1 MPAAG
6 SDHGP
11 SSPVHI
17 ALVMNGGVSLAVWMG
32 GVTHEIDRLRR
43 SGDADAPA
51 SPAWQALCGAAKRQI
66 TVDYVAGTSAGGLN
80 GSLLATAIARG
91 APLPDLRQLWRQEA
105 RLTRGK
111 LLHARPQRPGRS
123 VLDGEFFRET
133 IGARVGKVP
142 QGQAPQ
148 DVTLL
153 VTASAMYGSSTA
165 VTDAAGQRFTAG
177 DHRRVYRFR
186 RRANALMLHPNGK
199 FDSRDLDDFENHPD
213 ELVLA
218 ARASAG
224 FPFAFAPT
232 RETPELHE
240 LNVTRVA
247 GGPSW
252 LVDGGVLDNAPF
264 RPLLDELLEQ
274 PIEDPGP
281 RWIVYVVPSKQAAPQ
296 RHPAGPGAAQ
306 PEWTSLPGRI
316 WSLSRESDLRDD
328 VVALERDWRE
338 STATVHPPE
347 FLIGLS
353 PGERC
358 PIDLDKAAQALWEAY
373 RRTRASAIVAR
384 LLREPGNRRLSDEPT
399 DLGALDELLR
409 RGFCW
414 IPTSVDTPGR
424 AMGEPPRVAWQWGD
438 GAARRIARWVARD
451 ARGVT
456 GREPL
461 PAEDRSQL
469 TLIEEELLAI
479 SHRLETLRRHATEQ
493 DGLIAGHVAAAN
505 AATVSS
511 GLLPVALDLM
521 TDLVDI
527 WSPARGLESRDDAW
541 RRVFAVEVVQSALQW
556 RQAGAPPPFAFHLLS
571 PDSPHHGSI
580 LALGDEADP
589 ELSKGWPDNKLY
601 GTRFG
606 HFGAFGTDDFR
617 DWDWMWGRLD
627 AALTLAPAILHDA
640 HGSTADEKQ
649 GLINDVVEEILT
661 EHGRR
666 PEEIQSLTAV
676 VVGLRSGQLVAQA
689 RASNQTDFDG
699 VIDDIGALL
708 VNNPLITRAARGGA
722 VGRFKGRVRGW
733 AVKRVIG
740 LGTAEAKRLVAK
752 QRI

>member
-1 MPAAG
+1 MPADG
-6 SDHGP
+6 SDHGHP
-11 SSPVHI
+11 GPVHI

-43 SGDADAPA
+43 SGLSDTPA
-51 SPAWQALCGAAKRQI
+51 SPAWQALCDAAKRQI

-80 GSLLATAIARG
+80 GSLLAAAIARG

-111 LLHARPQRPGRS
+111 LLHTRPQRPGES
-123 VLDGEFFRET
+123 ILDGNFFRET
-133 IGARVGKVP
+133 IGARVEQVP
-142 QGQAPQ
+142 YGQLRQ

-186 RRANALMLHPNGK
+186 RRANALMLHPDGS
-199 FDSRDLDDFENHPD
+199 FRSQDLDDFENHPD

-224 FPFAFAPT
+224 FPFAFKPT
-232 RETPELHE
+232 RETPKLHD

-252 LVDGGVLDNAPF
+252 LLDGGVLDNAPF

-274 PIEDPGP
+274 PIDDPGP

-296 RHPAGPGAAQ
+296 RHPAGSDAAQ

-353 PGERC
+353 GEQC
-358 PIDLDKAAQALWEAY
+358 PIDLDKAAQALWKAY

-384 LLREPGNRRLSDEPT
+384 VLREPGNRRLSDEPT
-399 DLGALDELLR
+399 NLAALDELLS

-414 IPTSVDTPGR
+414 IPTSADAPGR
-424 AMGEPPRVAWQWGD
+424 AMGDPPEVAWQWGD
-438 GAARRIARWVARD
+438 GAARRIARWVSRD

-456 GREPL
+456 GRTPL

-479 SHRLETLRRHATEQ
+479 SDRLGTLRTRATQQE
-493 DGLIAGHVAAAN
+493 GLIAGHVAAAN
-505 AATVSS
+505 AVTVSS
-511 GLLPVALDLM
+511 GLLQVVLRLM

-527 WSPARGLESRDDAW
+527 WSPARGLESRDEAW
-541 RRVFAVEVVQSALQW
+541 RRVFAVEIVQSALQW

-571 PDSPHHGSI
+571 PDSPHDGSI

-606 HFGAFGTDDFR
+606 HFGAFGTGDFR

-627 AALTLAPAILHDA
+627 AALTLAPALLQNAHD
-640 HGSTADEKQ
+640 STADEKQ
-649 GLINDVVEEILT
+649 DLINDVVVEILS
-661 EHGRR
+661 EHGRKAD
-666 PEEIQSLTAV
+666 EIQPLTAAV
-676 VVGLRSGQLVAQA
+676 VRLKSGQLVAQA
-689 RASNQTDFDG
+689 RASNQTDFDA

-708 VNNPLITRAARGGA
+708 VNNPLITRAARGGPL
-722 VGRFKGRVRGW
+722 GRLKGRMRGW
-733 AVKRVIG
+733 VVKRLIG
-740 LGTAEAKRLVAK
+740 LGIAEAKRLVAK
-752 QRI
+752 QRV